1 MATFIFPGLR
11 VFPVRLQSLKRS
23 LDEREGDE
31 DEGVEP
37 LGKWKASR
45 SLNSVRAIAKPGI
58 ALLEDLVAQAS
69 EEEEVA
75 EEEEDEEEEDEEE
88 EDEEEDDVET
98 ERADQLQLSQP
109 CQCPSQAG
117 ADSPS

>member
-1 MATFIFPGLR
+1 MATFI
-11 VFPVRLQSLKRS
+11 FPVRLQSLKRS

-37 LGKWKASR
+37 LGKWTASR
-45 SLNSVRAIAKPGI
+45 SLNSVRAIARPGI

-75 EEEEDEEEEDEEE
+75 EEDEDEEEDEEEEDEEE
-88 EDEEEDDVET
+88 EDEEENDVET
-98 ERADQLQLSQP
+98 ERADQ
-109 CQCPSQAG
+109 
-117 ADSPS
+117 